1 MGSGRQSIP
10 ALLGPRDGPPVE
22 VINANGG
29 GPMVLV
35 CEHASNFIPAS
46 LNGLGLPGEAKDSH
60 IAWDPGALAVAR
72 ILSEAFDAPLV
83 AGRVSRLVYD
93 CNRSPDRPD
102 AVPVRSERN
111 DIPGNAELSAA
122 ERGQR
127 VSEIYEPFAN
137 MLAWVIDGKTS
148 SHPPPALVTIH
159 SFTRVYLDQVR
170 DVELGILHD
179 SDARLADAMLQRG
192 AEITGLRTARND
204 PYGPQD
210 GVAHTLQVHGI
221 ARGLPNVMIEIR
233 NDLIAD
239 GSAQKQV
246 AENLSRLLRESLAA
260 LPAVDT
266 AGAA

>member
-10 ALLGPRDGPPVE
+10 ALLGPQDGPPVE
-22 VINANGG
+22 VINASGS
-29 GPMVLV
+29 GPVVLV
-35 CEHASNFIPAS
+35 CEHASNLIPDS
-46 LNGLGLPGEAKDSH
+46 LSGLGLPADAKDSH
-60 IAWDPGALAVAR
+60 IAWDPGALAIAR
-72 ILSEAFDAPLV
+72 ILSDAFDAPLV
-83 AGRVSRLVYD
+83 AGRFSRLIYD
-93 CNRSPDRPD
+93 CNRSPDRLD
-102 AVPVRSERN
+102 AVPARSERY
-111 DIPGNAELSAA
+111 DVPGNADLSAA
-122 ERGQR
+122 DRAQR

-137 MLAWVIDGKTS
+137 MLAWVIDGKTG
-148 SHPPPALVTIH
+148 SHPPPVLVTVH

-179 SDARLADAMLQRG
+179 SDTHLADVMLQRA
-192 AEITGLRTARND
+192 AEVTGLRTARND

-239 GSAQKQV
+239 GGAQKQV
-246 AENLSRLLRESLAA
+246 AEKLVRLLRDSLAA
-260 LPAVDT
+260 LPAIDT